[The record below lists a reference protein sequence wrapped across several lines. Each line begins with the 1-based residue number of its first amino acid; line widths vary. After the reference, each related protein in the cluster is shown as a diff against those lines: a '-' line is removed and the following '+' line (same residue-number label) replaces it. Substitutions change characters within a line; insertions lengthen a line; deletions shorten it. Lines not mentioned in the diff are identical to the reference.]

1 MPETP
6 SEQPTSADDI
16 ATAALV
22 EVRGLLVA
30 HEYDRVGVA
39 ELLGEEALQALEEQ
53 DPSPARRALRPA
65 LFPQLNGNLTEA
77 WVPLLPRAVL
87 IALFLIRVPVSAGHL
102 RAALGIDTLNRLR
115 EAGLIVEA
123 TAEETRAATGA
134 GTETSRTPADAAGV
148 SSAVTDGSPDA
159 ARTSPAGTGTVAEA
173 AHASPDAETSPATA
187 GAGTDGANEADEHFV
202 GAFRIVPERLPAA
215 VRSALPGAVAQ
226 AGDADGPPARE
237 ASVPAGPHDLLI
249 ASDWDTGTR
258 SGRLPADH
266 VLGVGRATR
275 TLAEITEREPVGLL
289 LDLGTGCGYH
299 ALLATWHAERVVGTD
314 ISERALRFA
323 RWNLLLNE
331 DRLPHTRI
339 EFREGSMFD
348 PLDGPVDQIVSNP
361 PFVIT
366 PRGTGQAVY
375 EYRDGGQTGD
385 EVVAAILRGAGARLA
400 PGGTAQL
407 LANWEYRNDQQTS
420 RRPDE
425 TSTAE
430 PDEGPAHQP
439 EPGDER
445 TQDAAPALAMLTQ
458 AEVPTHGLIVER
470 EVLSPMRY
478 AQTWIRDAGEERGSA
493 RWQRALDDWLDD
505 FAARGVTG
513 IGLGW
518 VLLQRPDEEA
528 ERAVHRAERVT
539 TTVTQDGTLG
549 IHLAARLRAEVWLDG
564 TSHDDLMGLRL
575 CVADDV
581 TDERHFWPGRG
592 EPSALLLRQ
601 GGGIGATVPSDT
613 ALSGLVGASDGE
625 LTVGQLATALAGL
638 LDVDARD
645 LSDQLD
651 GQVRRLIA
659 LGLLRFER

>member
-16 ATAALV
+16 VTAALV

-30 HEYDRVGVA
+30 HEYDRAGVA
-39 ELLGEEALQALEEQ
+39 ELLGEDALQALEEQ
-53 DPSPARRALRPA
+53 DPSAARRALRPA

-102 RAALGIDTLNRLR
+102 RAALGADTLNRLR
-115 EAGLIVEA
+115 DAGLIAEA
-123 TAEETRAATGA
+123 TAEEIRAATGA
-134 GTETSRTPADAAGV
+134 
-148 SSAVTDGSPDA
+148 SSAVTDAPPGA
-159 ARTSPAGTGTVAEA
+159 ARTSPAGTAETA
-173 AHASPDAETSPATA
+173 AEVSPGSPDMEASPATA
-187 GAGTDGANEADEHFV
+187 GAGADGASETEEHFV
-202 GAFRIVPERLPAA
+202 GAFRIVPEVLPAA
-215 VRSALPGAVAQ
+215 VRSALSAVAP
-226 AGDADGPPARE
+226 AGNADGPPAWE
-237 ASVPAGPHDLLI
+237 APAPAGPHDLLI

-258 SGRLPADH
+258 PGRLPADH

-275 TLAEITEREPVGLL
+275 TLAEITEREPVGTL

-299 ALLATWHAERVVGTD
+299 ALLATWHAEQVIGTD
-314 ISERALRFA
+314 VSDRALRFA

-331 DRLPHTRI
+331 GRLPHTRI

-366 PRGTGQAVY
+366 PRGTGRAVY
-375 EYRDGGQTGD
+375 EYRDAGRTGD
-385 EVVAAILRGAGARLA
+385 EIVAAILRGAGARLT

-407 LANWEYRNDQQTS
+407 LANWEYRDEQRTS
-420 RRPDE
+420 RRPGE
-425 TSTAE
+425 TSAAE
-430 PDEGPAHQP
+430 PDERPARQP
-439 EPGDER
+439 EQEAGDER
-445 TQDAAPALAMLTQ
+445 TQDAAPALAMLAQ

-470 EVLSPMRY
+470 EVLSPLRY

-493 RWQRALDDWLDD
+493 SWQRALDDWLDD

-539 TTVTQDGTLG
+539 TPAPQDGTLG
-549 IHLAARLRAEVWLDG
+549 VQLAARLRAGIWLEGMSQDE
-564 TSHDDLMGLRL
+564 LMGLRL
-575 CVADDV
+575 RVADDV

-659 LGLLRFER
+659 LGLLRLER